1 MALGGL
7 NGSMGIMARREQTI
21 TEVTIDDVEIRVGD
35 GRDVL
40 RRPPRSDTTSHQN
53 EMTGVTL
60 NTFVLPHS
68 SCSHRMPIE
77 LKTWVQDKCVS
88 ITPSTNFGMKSSGTG
103 TSCDS
108 TIFLSILQFNIIGEW
123 AEMR

>member
-40 RRPPRSDTTSHQN
+40 RRPNP
-53 EMTGVTL
+53 
-60 NTFVLPHS
+60 
-68 SCSHRMPIE
+68 MPANR
-77 LKTWVQDKCVS
+77 L
-88 ITPSTNFGMKSSGTG
+88 FGKRICNGTEKGICG
-103 TSCDS
+103 T
-108 TIFLSILQFNIIGEW
+108 
-123 AEMR
+123 